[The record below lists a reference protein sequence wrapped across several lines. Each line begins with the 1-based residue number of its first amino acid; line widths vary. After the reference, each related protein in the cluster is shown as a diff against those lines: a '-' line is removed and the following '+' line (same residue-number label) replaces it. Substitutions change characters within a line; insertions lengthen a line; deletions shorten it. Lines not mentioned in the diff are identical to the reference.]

1 MNDNADD
8 NALLEWMRAYTS
20 DPSLLEDAALR
31 ARVEAALEDPA
42 MRRRMDEEDSFDRVF
57 RDGVNACQPPPGL
70 LTRILVEQGAAAGP
84 RAVAEDAPRSRWFHF
99 GAFGT
104 AAAALVA
111 VAVSLTFFQPG
122 PASDPAVAASRT
134 AVAEPMRAGFSIE
147 QFVRSIEG
155 AVQSPVDSRRV
166 GHLSEAYS
174 LLASHGIN
182 NPSAPPA
189 GLRDEETVTCRVLE
203 NEGMKIAMICFQTD
217 DGVVHMFTFPA
228 RNITN
233 RETLTSPGGRPVL
246 RSVGEHS
253 VASWVRDDEVHM
265 LLSRMDLAKLASRL

>member
-1 MNDNADD
+1 MNEFSEDNT
-8 NALLEWMRAYTS
+8 LLEWMRAYTI
-20 DPSLLEDAALR
+20 DPNLIEDDVLR
-31 ARVEAALEDPA
+31 DRVKAALEDPA
-42 MRRRMDEEDSFDRVF
+42 MRRRIDEEDTFDRAF
-57 RDGVNACQPPPGL
+57 RDSLNSYQPPPGL
-70 LTRILVEQGAAAGP
+70 LTRILVEQGAATGP
-84 RAVAEDAPRSRWFHF
+84 RPAAEDPPRGSWFHF

-104 AAAALVA
+104 AAAALIA
-111 VAVSLTFFQPG
+111 VAVSITFFRPAAGPEQP
-122 PASDPAVAASRT
+122 VAA
-134 AVAEPMRAGFSIE
+134 AETMRAGFSVE

-155 AVQSPVDSRRV
+155 AVQSPVEARRV
-166 GHLSEAYS
+166 AHLSEAYS
-174 LLASHGIN
+174 LLSSHGIS

-189 GLRDEETVTCRVLE
+189 GLRDEDTVTCRVLE

-228 RNITN
+228 RNISN